1 VRAHACGHLSLVGR
15 RRVAIDVFAYLDY
28 RAFLRAYYDEAKS
41 RGSFSYRAFAQRAKL
56 RSPNYLKLVIDGE
69 RNLSAAMAERFA
81 QVCGLSEEGTEYFR
95 ELVAFAHA
103 RTSREQNERYAKIR
117 GHSRYRS
124 AHRLDV
130 AQDAYHSRWYLPA
143 IRELVLHAKFRE
155 EPEWIA
161 AQLMPSIK
169 PAEAELALATLIDL
183 GMLERDEHGRLRQG
197 CKLVST
203 GAETRSL
210 HLANFHRAMMAHAAQ
225 ALDTVRA
232 EERDISSLT
241 LCMSRAG
248 LAQLKLKIQR
258 FRAELLALSEL
269 EENPEQVVQV
279 NFQLFPLSRADDEVE
294 P

>member
-1 VRAHACGHLSLVGR
+1 MFRFVGR

-28 RAFLRAYYDEAKS
+28 RAFLRAFYDEAKA
-41 RGSFSYRAFAQRAKL
+41 RGSFSYRAFARRAKL

-81 QVCGLSEEGTEYFR
+81 EACGLSDEGADYFR

-103 RTSREQNERYAKIR
+103 RTSREQNERYAKLR
-117 GHSRYRS
+117 GHRRYRS

-143 IRELVLHAKFRE
+143 IRELALHAEFRE
-155 EPEWIA
+155 DPAWIA

-169 PAEAELALATLIDL
+169 PVEAELALATLLEL
-183 GMLERDEHGRLRQG
+183 GMLVRDERGRLRQG
-197 CKLVST
+197 TKLVST

-210 HLANFHRAMMAHAAQ
+210 HLANFHRAMMAHAAD
-225 ALDTVRA
+225 ALDRVPA

-248 LAQLKLKIQR
+248 LANLKLRIQR
-258 FRAELLALSEL
+258 FRAELLALSDL
-269 EENPEQVVQV
+269 EERPEQVVQV
-279 NFQLFPLSRADDEVE
+279 NFQLFPLSRTADEVE
-294 P
+294 S